1 MKRNIDS
8 SQLKVGVSSL
18 KPLRD
23 GRLIIEAGSKNEITL
38 LGKKIE
44 EQCSQQLEVNAPN
57 SVTHM

>member
-1 MKRNIDS
+1 
-8 SQLKVGVSSL
+8 L

-44 EQCSQQLEVNAPN
+44 EQCSQQLEVNVPKLRN
-57 SVTHM
+57 PYVIIYNVPEEI